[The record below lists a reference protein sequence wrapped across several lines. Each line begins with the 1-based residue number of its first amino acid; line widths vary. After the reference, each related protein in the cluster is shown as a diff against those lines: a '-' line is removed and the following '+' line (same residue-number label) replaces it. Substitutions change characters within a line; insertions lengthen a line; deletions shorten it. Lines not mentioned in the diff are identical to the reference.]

1 MWVESFSKSFF
12 GTSASGGPFLGNSNR
27 LVSHI
32 LYLTALRADLNLA
45 QPGNTDWTL
54 SEWCFEMPIIELLGM
69 HTACHTAQIC
79 NRQKW
84 SVRRDEKCS
93 KPVHPVHP
101 GIEHNTLYQSI
112 VLFNCSIPEM
122 LLRCRKKNY
131 STIPGCLYY
140 KSALHSKLLPP
151 YNAKIPAICVVSC
164 DLPHP
169 GKEDRTIV
177 DGRIRSFRKW
187 FSTSNPVLLLWEVGV
202 TAFFNGRPKLTWVV
216 CNMMETSNNTM

>member
-1 MWVESFSKSFF
+1 M
-12 GTSASGGPFLGNSNR
+12 
-27 LVSHI
+27 
-32 LYLTALRADLNLA
+32 
-45 QPGNTDWTL
+45 
-54 SEWCFEMPIIELLGM
+54 
-69 HTACHTAQIC
+69 HTAQIC

-84 SVRRDEKCS
+84 SVKRDEKCS

-112 VLFNCSIPEM
+112 VLFNSWNA
-122 LLRCRKKNY
+122 LKVQGKKH

-164 DLPHP
+164 DLPRP

-177 DGRIRSFRKW
+177 DWRIQSFQKW

-202 TAFFNGRPKLTWVV
+202 TAFFNGRPKLTGVV
-216 CNMMETSNNTM
+216 SNMTETSNDTI